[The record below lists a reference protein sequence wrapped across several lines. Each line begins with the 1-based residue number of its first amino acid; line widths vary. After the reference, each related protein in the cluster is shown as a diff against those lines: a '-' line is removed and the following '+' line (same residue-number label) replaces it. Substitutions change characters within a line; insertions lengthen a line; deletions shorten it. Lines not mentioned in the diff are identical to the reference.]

1 MVGLL
6 LSDGYIPYSAI
17 SKKGYLSLTLTHIM
31 FILYIIF
38 YLIIV
43 LGILCL
49 EKDIDMVNQYLVW
62 KYTLGLRF
70 V

>member
-6 LSDGYIPYSAI
+6 LSDGYIALEA
-17 SKKGYLSLTLTHIM
+17 KKV
-31 FILYIIF
+31 ILYIIF

-49 EKDIDMVNQYLVW
+49 EKDLGIVNQYLVW
-62 KYTLGLRF
+62 KYTLDLSF